1 MDSSVSKATFNKKKI
16 RAKSLFNKKDYINA
30 SKLYT
35 ELCSEYSD
43 AECHYM
49 LGLTYMYST
58 NYASAEQH
66 LFQALQID
74 PTFQQAWNQLG
85 ITQATQRKFD
95 NAITSFKKSLEIKP
109 RNTKALN
116 NLGNLYR
123 EIGHLTEAENCYK
136 QSLKLDSK
144 NFITINNIAN
154 IFLTRCEYDRAE
166 KYYLKAIKLNKDY
179 FDAFYNLGAT
189 YQSKGDNKLAIKYYK
204 RAQKIRPNDFQ
215 AQVAIANSYEKQGKH
230 DIALELIDPLLSKN
244 ILTPDI
250 ADIYSKICIKN
261 KEYDKGINLVTK
273 CLTIP
278 VNPIH
283 EQALHFSLGDLYDK
297 NKLYDEAYKQYLQAN
312 TMRPYQ
318 YNKQHYEAAFTNI
331 INIFKGESQKRNI
344 SLNQSN
350 TPVFIVGMP
359 RSGTTLIEQILSS
372 HSEVCG
378 AGELPYLGEI
388 AEQAIS
394 DNKSIRYPECINHLS
409 AGNLTQLSDDYL
421 AKLNSHGDGRKHISD
436 KMPHNFMYVGLIRKL
451 FPNCKIIHCLRNPL
465 DVCLSIYFHN
475 FNQNHPYTDK
485 LSHLGH
491 YYNQYR
497 KLMAFWKCQYDD
509 LIIDISYE
517 ELLTDAEHNVRKI
530 LDHVGLEW
538 QDNCLKY
545 YENKR
550 TVSTPSYAQ
559 VKQPLYTA
567 SMERWRNYT
576 SHIDELK
583 AAVGDEYL

>member
-1 MDSSVSKATFNKKKI
+1 MDSSITKASINKKKI
-16 RAKSLFNKKDYINA
+16 RAKSFYNKKDYLSA

-35 ELCSEYSD
+35 EVCQQTPD

-49 LGLTYMYST
+49 LAVIYGHSSNHVL
-58 NYASAEQH
+58 AEQH
-66 LFQALQID
+66 LIQALRLNPVYD
-74 PTFQQAWNQLG
+74 QAWNQLG
-85 ITQATQRKFD
+85 ITQASQRKFEK
-95 NAITSFKKSLEIKP
+95 AIISFKKSIEAKAT
-109 RNTKALN
+109 NTPALN

-123 EIGHLTEAENCYK
+123 ELGQLDEAEKCYR
-136 QSLKLDSK
+136 QSLAIDNK

-154 IFLTRCEYDRAE
+154 IFLTQCRYDSAE
-166 KYYLKAIKLNKDY
+166 KYYLKAISLKKDY

-189 YQSKGDNKLAIKYYK
+189 YQSKGNHKLAIKHYK
-204 RAQKIRPNDFQ
+204 RAQKIRPNDIQ
-215 AQVAIANSYEKQGKH
+215 PIVAIANSHEKQGSYEK
-230 DIALELIDPLLSKN
+230 ALELITPLLAKN
-244 ILTPDI
+244 IFTPDI

-261 KEYDKGINLVTK
+261 KEYDKGINIVGK
-273 CLTIP
+273 CLTTP
-278 VNPIH
+278 VSPIH

-297 NKLYDEAYKQYLQAN
+297 NKSYAEAYQQYLQAN

-318 YNKQHYEAAFTNI
+318 YNKQHYETAFTNI
-331 INIFKGESQKRNI
+331 VNIFKDPSQKDII

-350 TPVFIVGMP
+350 TPIFIVGMP

-394 DNKSIRYPECINHLS
+394 ENKKIRYPECINHLT
-409 AGNLTQLSDDYL
+409 AETLTQLSEKYL
-421 AKLNSHGDGRKHISD
+421 AKLNSHGDGSKYISD
-436 KMPHNFMYVGLIRKL
+436 KMPHNFMYVGLIKKL

-475 FNQNHPYTDK
+475 FNQNHPYTDS
-485 LSHLGH
+485 LSNLGH

-497 KLMAFWKCQYDD
+497 KLMDFWKSQYDD
-509 LIIDISYE
+509 LIIDIAYE

-530 LDHVGLEW
+530 LDHSGLEW
-538 QDNCLKY
+538 QDNCLKH

-559 VKQPLYTA
+559 VDQPLYTA
-567 SMERWRNYT
+567 SMERWRNYA
-576 SHIDELK
+576 SHIDDLK
-583 AAVGDEYL
+583 AAVDDKYL